1 MKKIYHSSES
11 WSSYVNFRQSRLEKE
26 SFQTLCIDKGSSPQ
40 KGIVHEA
47 KAGRMSRRNRQ
58 IHHYG
63 WSLQHLFFSNL
74 DTAGRKSVRIQV
86 NNTISQLYFMMF
98 I

>member
-1 MKKIYHSSES
+1 MLISDKADLRRKVFRHYVLIKRSS
-11 WSSYVNFRQSRLEKE
+11 L
-26 SFQTLCIDKGSSPQ
+26 Q

-47 KAGRMSRRNRQ
+47 KAGRISRRNRH

-63 WSLQHLFFSNL
+63 WSLKHLFFSNI
-74 DTAGRKSVRIQV
+74 DTAGRNSVRIQV
-86 NNTISQLYFMMF
+86 NNTISQLYLMKF

>member
-1 MKKIYHSSES
+1 MLISDKADLRRKVSRHYVLIKKS
-11 WSSYVNFRQSRLEKE
+11 NL
-26 SFQTLCIDKGSSPQ
+26 Q
-40 KGIVHEA
+40 KGVVHEA
-47 KAGRMSRRNRQ
+47 KPDRMSRRNRH

-86 NNTISQLYFMMF
+86 NNTISQLYLMMF

>member
-1 MKKIYHSSES
+1 MLISDKADLRRKVSRH
-11 WSSYVNFRQSRLEKE
+11 YVLIKRSNL
-26 SFQTLCIDKGSSPQ
+26 QT
-40 KGIVHEA
+40 GIVHEA
-47 KAGRMSRRNRQ
+47 KADRMSRRNRL

-63 WSLQHLFFSNL
+63 CSLQHLFFSNL

-86 NNTISQLYFMMF
+86 NNTISQLYLMMS